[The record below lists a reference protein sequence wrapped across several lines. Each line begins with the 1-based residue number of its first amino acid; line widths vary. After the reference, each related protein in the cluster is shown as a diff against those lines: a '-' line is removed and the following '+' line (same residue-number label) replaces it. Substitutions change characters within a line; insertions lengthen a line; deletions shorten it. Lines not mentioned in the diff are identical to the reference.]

1 MNMPM
6 LLRVE
11 CYFTF
16 SDIKTIDSLRFLYTP
31 ELRRFS
37 LRLEDTNIINNNT
50 LYEQLLQNIE
60 PTLRHL
66 SPGLVSDGG
75 QPFRLYWKG
84 KYSIQFTAFESKA
97 ELLEAIYDMLR
108 FGPISTVYK
117 SDVILGTP
125 ISSDVLTICVCIPN
139 KVATTSISPTIT
151 SSTTIAPPPTTDS
164 QSAIATVQ
172 SKVAVS
178 VVAAEAAASSSS
190 SSDDSSSDWYDVI
203 NIDKVVA
210 E

>member
-1 MNMPM
+1 MPSC
-6 LLRVE
+6 LVRVE

-16 SDIKTIDSLRFLYTP
+16 SDIKTFDDCPSRHSQ

-37 LRLEDTNIINNNT
+37 LRLEDTNNVSNNT
-50 LYEQLLQNIE
+50 LYEQLLQNVQT
-60 PTLRHL
+60 TLRHL

-75 QPFRLYWKG
+75 QPFRLYWKR
-84 KYSIQFTAFESKA
+84 KYSIQFTAFDSKA
-97 ELLEAIYDMLR
+97 ELLEPIYEMI
-108 FGPISTVYK
+108 PIATVRITEHTL
-117 SDVILGTP
+117 DTP
-125 ISSDVLTICVCIPN
+125 ITRDLLTICVCILN